1 MVLNEIIGK
10 IDRTEKNKDDS
21 CVWELSEFQRELNIC
36 QESVIQN
43 EHNPRLMGYWVAK
56 TLDTDSHVG
65 LRAYFFDDKF
75 AAISFQSGR
84 RSNEV
89 FEWASQ
95 EIALEVR
102 NYIIS
107 LSVSDEVTVKVASM
121 EKDVGDG
128 LSVYFASELL
138 VNTVLYEDKL
148 VSVVAGKRGCLSK
161 EITILHDGEEKVV
174 KTADILVPWN
184 VIR

>member
-1 MVLNEIIGK
+1 MVLSEVIGK
-10 IDRTEKNKDDS
+10 IDRTDKNKDDS
-21 CVWELSEFQRELNIC
+21 CIWDLCEFQRELNIC
-36 QESVIQN
+36 QESVMQN
-43 EHNPRLMGYWVAK
+43 EHEARLMGYWVAK
-56 TLDTDSHVG
+56 TYDSDSHVG

-84 RSNEV
+84 RSDEV

-102 NYIIS
+102 NYILS
-107 LSVSDEVTVKVASM
+107 LSMGDEVKVKVANM
-121 EKDVGDG
+121 EKDIGDG
-128 LSVYFASELL
+128 LAVHFASELL

-148 VSVVAGKRGCLSK
+148 VSVVAGKRDYLSK
-161 EITILHDGEEKVV
+161 EITIRHDGEEKVV

-184 VIR
+184 IVN